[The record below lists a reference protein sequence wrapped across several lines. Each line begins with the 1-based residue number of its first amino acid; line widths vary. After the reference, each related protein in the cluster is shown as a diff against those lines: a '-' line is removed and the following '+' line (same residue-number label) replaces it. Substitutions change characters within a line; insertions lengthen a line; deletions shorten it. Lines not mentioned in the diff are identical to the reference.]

1 MIESVDLSALF
12 HRIRQ
17 GLRWRRS
24 VDLKRRSDQNR
35 WANVSHCTEFFAE
48 GTEVRRCIW
57 RLVTR
62 NGGTLA
68 PNRAMV
74 FSILRL
80 TLIGA
85 GTRS

>member
-1 MIESVDLSALF
+1 MSATAPKSSQEARKCVAHLAF
-12 HRIRQ
+12 GHPER
-17 GLRWRRS
+17 GL
-24 VDLKRRSDQNR
+24 
-35 WANVSHCTEFFAE
+35 
-48 GTEVRRCIW
+48 
-57 RLVTR
+57 
-62 NGGTLA
+62 TLA